1 MAASPV
7 ISMAAAIAAL
17 NAVTAL
23 LNTGGAGHIN
33 IYSGSPPAGGTL
45 VAASGTLLSSGCT
58 LSATAFPTAVDGVT
72 TGLATATANAVG
84 TDNNCAATGTAGYYR
99 ALNGAGTV
107 IIQGT
112 VGTAAADMILN
123 TVAIVQGSS
132 VAITSWVITMPD
144 GTSSD

>member
-1 MAASPV
+1 MAG
-7 ISMAAAIAAL
+7 AIAAL
-17 NAVTAL
+17 NALTAL

-33 IYSGSPPAGGTL
+33 IYSGSPPANTL
-45 VAASGTLLSSGCT
+45 AAASGVLLSSGCT
-58 LSATAFPTAVDGVT
+58 LSATAFPTAVDGAT

-84 TDNNCAATGTAGYYR
+84 TDNNCAATGTAGYFR

-112 VGTAAADMILN
+112 VGTASADMILN
-123 TVAIVQGSS
+123 TTAIVSGSS
-132 VAITSWVITMPD
+132 VAITSWVITLPD